1 MEKKKKRKRAM
12 VLQELH
18 QLLHLRRLPHLLL
31 HPLPLLLQYKQ
42 LAKSQAPGR
51 L

>member
-1 MEKKKKRKRAM
+1 MEKKKRRKRAM

-18 QLLHLRRLPHLLL
+18 QLLHLHRLPRL
-31 HPLPLLLQYKQ
+31 HPLLLLLQYKQ
-42 LAKSQAPGR
+42 PAKSQVPRR